1 MECGARVV
9 ERRRAEAP
17 KGRAHEA
24 PSVARRTGC
33 GRAPESC
40 SHQSGH
46 EGRVGIAWRGRA
58 QELAAVAQRRNW
70 PAAEALKL
78 PSSEERAPERRSTGA
93 AERRNP
99 VQSSRGERSSAKA
112 AEVRTL
118 SGASVVER
126 PSAQALGKPSRH
138 TEQAPKYSETIF
150 SMRIKQSVHGNNY
163 PCTDTNTQ
171 TKMTAYTHSTSQ
183 ES

>member
-1 MECGARVV
+1 M
-9 ERRRAEAP
+9 AE
-17 KGRAHEA
+17 
-24 PSVARRTGC
+24 
-33 GRAPESC
+33 
-40 SHQSGH
+40 
-46 EGRVGIAWRGRA
+46 
-58 QELAAVAQRRNW
+58 RRNW

-150 SMRIKQSVHGNNY
+150 EHEDEAISAWKQLSMHGHKHPNENE
-163 PCTDTNTQ
+163 CIHAFN
-171 TKMTAYTHSTSQ
+171 
-183 ES
+183 